1 MKSKTPKYIFIKEKI
16 KEDIKKGLL
25 IGKLPG
31 ERVLANEFDVSYMTV
46 RKAISLLV
54 EEGILHKLA
63 TKGTFVSDKKTNT
76 KITNNIGFF
85 LDRGIKEGV
94 SSPYYSLVFN
104 ELEKRVKSAGY
115 NLILFSDFDDLDPL
129 NSPKKVDGVII
140 SCFPRI
146 EHKIQEIKKT
156 LPIVLM
162 DNISSDKSIPSV
174 TIDNFNSSSKCAEY
188 LISLGHK
195 QIAFVSGLLDSDIC
209 KERLSGYLNILNKY
223 NIKKDD
229 KLIFKGDYSFESGEK
244 AARYFLSLTQKPTA
258 IMFAND
264 SMAIGAMKV
273 IQENKLNIPK
283 DISIVGFDDIDVAS
297 RVFPPLTTIAA
308 PIAKMIEKAV
318 HILIQEINGH
328 SQDYQHIILPAD
340 LVIRNSCALPKK

>member
-1 MKSKTPKYIFIKEKI
+1 MKTNFNLKKYNTFGIDCFCDNFLE
-16 KEDIKKGLL
+16 IKKEQDL
-25 IGKLPG
+25 
-31 ERVLANEFDVSYMTV
+31 FDFL
-46 RKAISLLV
+46 K
-54 EEGILHKLA
+54 
-63 TKGTFVSDKKTNT
+63 TK
-76 KITNNIGFF
+76 
-85 LDRGIKEGV
+85 
-94 SSPYYSLVFN
+94 
-104 ELEKRVKSAGY
+104 
-115 NLILFSDFDDLDPL
+115 
-129 NSPKKVDGVII
+129 PKKVLFLGNGSNILFTKDFSGTVIYSNI
-140 SCFPRI
+140 K
-146 EHKIQEIKKT
+146 KIQEIKKT

-318 HILIQEINGH
+318 QILIQEINGH

-340 LVIRNSCALPKK
+340 LVIRNSCASPKK